1 MDIDARDRT
10 HRLTVVAS
18 SFFMVTGLVV
28 LTWSF
33 RDLRAT
39 PVPSWMTWEMVLWPL
54 LAFFAVDGSRW
65 MVRLSTGGR
74 WATDWLRLFFHA
86 LPALIITVLPVG
98 FFTALF
104 GPTSSF
110 ALLDFPTA
118 KVMAAFWF
126 AVSLIGSV
134 EVVR

>member
-1 MDIDARDRT
+1 MDVDGRDRT
-10 HRLTVVAS
+10 HRLLVVAS
-18 SFFMVTGLVV
+18 SLFMLTGLVM

-39 PVPSWMTWEMVLWPL
+39 PLPSWMTWELVLWPA
-54 LAFFAVDGSRW
+54 LAFVAVDGSRW
-65 MVRLSTGGR
+65 MARLAAGGH

-86 LPALIITVLPVG
+86 LPAFVVTVAPVG

-104 GPTSSF
+104 GPASSL

-118 KVMAAFWF
+118 KVMAALWF
-126 AVSLIGSV
+126 AASLMGSI
-134 EVVR
+134 EVVP

>member
-1 MDIDARDRT
+1 MDIEGRDRT
-10 HRLTVVAS
+10 HRLLLVAS
-18 SFFMVTGLVV
+18 SFFMLTGLVV

-39 PVPSWMTWEMVLWPL
+39 PLPSWMTGELVLWPL

-65 MVRLSTGGR
+65 MARLSAGGR

-86 LPALIITVLPVG
+86 LPALVIAVLPVG

-104 GPTSSF
+104 GPASSF

-118 KVMAAFWF
+118 KVMAALWF
-126 AVSLIGSV
+126 AASLMASV

>member
-1 MDIDARDRT
+1 MDIGGREWT
-10 HRLTVVAS
+10 HRLMVVAS

-39 PVPSWMTWEMVLWPL
+39 ALPGWMTWELVLWPA
-54 LAFFAVDGSRW
+54 LAFFALDGSRW
-65 MVRLSTGGR
+65 MTGLSAGGR
-74 WATDWLRLFFHA
+74 WVTDWLRLAFHA
-86 LPALIITVLPVG
+86 LPALAITVLPVG

-104 GPTSSF
+104 GSASAF

-118 KVMAAFWF
+118 KVMAALWF
-126 AVSLIGSV
+126 AASLMGSI

>member
-1 MDIDARDRT
+1 MDIEGRDWT
-10 HRLTVVAS
+10 HRLIVVAS
-18 SFFMVTGLVV
+18 SFFMLTGLVV

-39 PVPSWMTWEMVLWPL
+39 PIPRWMIWEMVLWPL
-54 LAFFAVDGSRW
+54 LVFFAVDGSRW
-65 MVRLSTGGR
+65 MARLSAGGR

-86 LPALIITVLPVG
+86 LPALVIAVLPVG

-104 GPTSSF
+104 GPASSF

-118 KVMAAFWF
+118 KVMAALWF
-126 AVSLIGSV
+126 AASLMASV